1 MGKHMS
7 DAELDKLQ
15 AWKAQGLSLTDMRR
29 RLMSMRAAA
38 RERGPSLMTIRRALR
53 GSTFRR
59 SKVETRGRKQILTP
73 ANLRAL
79 DRARKRLIA
88 KADGEYEVHW
98 DDIVRAARVPS
109 VDRTTAAKC
118 LRAVGYD
125 ISWRSPRLK
134 PARGEIDEEQRA
146 WICNK

>member
-1 MGKHMS
+1 MPSNIDRRGWRGEALPLVDQPPGTFIYPEPGLEKGILIKSFLVHGLASIAHTMGKHMS

-59 SKVETRGRKQILTP
+59 SKVETRGRKQI
-73 ANLRAL
+73 
-79 DRARKRLIA
+79 
-88 KADGEYEVHW
+88 
-98 DDIVRAARVPS
+98 
-109 VDRTTAAKC
+109 
-118 LRAVGYD
+118 
-125 ISWRSPRLK
+125 
-134 PARGEIDEEQRA
+134 
-146 WICNK
+146 

>member
-59 SKVETRGRKQILTP
+59 SKVETRGRVGGAHSAPPVPPQCPPSAPHSAPHSAPLFFHSQYE
-73 ANLRAL
+73 LCC
-79 DRARKRLIA
+79 LIKGRFMESFMFLF
-88 KADGEYEVHW
+88 KAQNQ
-98 DDIVRAARVPS
+98 S
-109 VDRTTAAKC
+109 
-118 LRAVGYD
+118 
-125 ISWRSPRLK
+125 
-134 PARGEIDEEQRA
+134 
-146 WICNK
+146 